1 MKQQNK
7 HRRFSE
13 TFKREKVNLIDERK
27 LSVRDVS
34 NIYEV
39 STTAVYKWV
48 RKYSALSKGERVVV
62 EKISESQKTRELHK
76 RVRDL
81 EQALGRKQ
89 MELDYYKE
97 VVKLSS
103 EEKGEDIKK
112 KVTNQYPP
120 KIGRY

>member
-1 MKQQNK
+1 MGQHHK

-13 TFKREKVNLIDERK
+13 AFKREKVKLIEERK

-39 STTAVYKWV
+39 STTAVYKWL
-48 RKYSALSKGERVVV
+48 RKYSSISKGERVVV
-62 EKISESQKTRELHK
+62 EKISEAQKTRELYK

-81 EQALGRKQ
+81 EQALGKKQ

-97 VVKLSS
+97 IVKLTS
-103 EEKGEDIKK
+103 EEKGKDIKK
-112 KVTNQYPP
+112 K
-120 KIGRY
+120 